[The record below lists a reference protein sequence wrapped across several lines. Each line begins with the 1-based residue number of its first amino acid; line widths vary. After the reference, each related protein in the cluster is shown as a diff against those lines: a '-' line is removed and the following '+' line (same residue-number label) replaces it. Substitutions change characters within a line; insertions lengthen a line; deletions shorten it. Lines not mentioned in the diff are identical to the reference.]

1 MVQKMHRQG
10 ISLLLALVMLLSLA
24 VSPAFAVQSVISIK
38 DTEITTQ
45 SNTLTV
51 NLTQIPTAGILRVFQ
66 LNSDAEYNSEL
77 FFNDAYQLA
86 QGLIANLKVGDN
98 VLTLSKPLI
107 AGSKIVAVLRDG
119 SGASPV
125 DYASAPLIVAGSP
138 VVTDPSAILA
148 NCRVS
153 LQKDGAERTESFR
166 ENETFVNAEV
176 SLDESVEKCAL
187 TIYAYAGNTTFD
199 PDGAYNKRL
208 WSGMVQDG
216 DSVTCDFNENTLPL
230 TVGYK
235 IIACLNVPVGADN

>member
-119 SGASPV
+119 SGALLQGVLLSRIP
-125 DYASAPLIVAGSP
+125 ARFWQIAGSACKR
-138 VVTDPSAILA
+138 TGRSGRSPSG
-148 NCRVS
+148 
-153 LQKDGAERTESFR
+153 KM
-166 ENETFVNAEV
+166 
-176 SLDESVEKCAL
+176 
-187 TIYAYAGNTTFD
+187 
-199 PDGAYNKRL
+199 RL
-208 WSGMVQDG
+208 
-216 DSVTCDFNENTLPL
+216 L
-230 TVGYK
+230 
-235 IIACLNVPVGADN
+235 